1 MVVGKRGR
9 KDPRQTK
16 KMPRRAGVK
25 TQKAYMMALD
35 KSVHTFQKYRTGY
48 NTAWNKPKT
57 RRYMIEHGFK
67 PPGQWDSANLQDG
80 RMFASPREV
89 AFITEEIAGTL
100 LWKAYFEDKASNGQ
114 LFDISKMLSFAYQL
128 KTGEVKGNFKCVKQT
143 WGNMNPDRM
152 QPSRKSHKATVYLA
166 PEQVKTSLMTP
177 WNQNTGLALPD
188 WSSRYMGCWHWNMNG
203 ARSKVDLA
211 RIRHSAQHYVNY
223 AAGWQCTEYLG
234 GRAKVEKRL
243 GERPWKAYAT
253 CTCVGGH
260 NGLPL
265 SYADQEPL
273 FGDDGNPLQPPTWNT
288 CCPLSCFQVIGHWL
302 RRSGLTPTRVFP
314 KWSYK
319 TCTFTKECFGRNTL
333 IVVMRD
339 FVQRQGAN
347 PQNLVLSPNGGR
359 KAFGSLCRRHEVP
372 YEQGFECHGD
382 QAKNW
387 KRYQSNVK
395 WDRSF
400 KRRTQS
406 PDPEVCT
413 AAHRRILAFWNNLVP
428 PSVKLEPKVEPKP
441 EPPAPPAPPAPVMM
455 AISPELKQF
464 QKVMELNIRVMGGGA
479 ELNKLLNMI

>member
-1 MVVGKRGR
+1 
-9 KDPRQTK
+9 
-16 KMPRRAGVK
+16 MPRRAGVK

-89 AFITEEIAGTL
+89 AFITEEIAGNL
-100 LWKAYFEDKASNGQ
+100 LWKAYFEDKASKGQ
-114 LFDISKMLSFAYQL
+114 LLDISKMLSFAYQL

-211 RIRHSAQHYVNY
+211 RIRHRAQHHVTY

-273 FGDDGNPLQPPTWNT
+273 FGDDG
-288 CCPLSCFQVIGHWL
+288 
-302 RRSGLTPTRVFP
+302 TPAT
-314 KWSYK
+314 S
-319 TCTFTKECFGRNTL
+319 
-333 IVVMRD
+333 
-339 FVQRQGAN
+339 
-347 PQNLVLSPNGGR
+347 NLEYVLSFELLPSHWTLAPTLR
-359 KAFGSLCRRHEVP
+359 SDTDESIPEMELQDLYLH
-372 YEQGFECHGD
+372 QGVLRAQH
-382 QAKNW
+382 
-387 KRYQSNVK
+387 
-395 WDRSF
+395 
-400 KRRTQS
+400 
-406 PDPEVCT
+406 
-413 AAHRRILAFWNNLVP
+413 AHRCDARLRAETRSQPTKPRALSEWRSKSVWKFVP
-428 PSVKLEPKVEPKP
+428 TL
-441 EPPAPPAPPAPVMM
+441 
-455 AISPELKQF
+455 
-464 QKVMELNIRVMGGGA
+464 
-479 ELNKLLNMI
+479 

>member
-1 MVVGKRGR
+1 
-9 KDPRQTK
+9 
-16 KMPRRAGVK
+16 
-25 TQKAYMMALD
+25 
-35 KSVHTFQKYRTGY
+35 
-48 NTAWNKPKT
+48 
-57 RRYMIEHGFK
+57 
-67 PPGQWDSANLQDG
+67 
-80 RMFASPREV
+80 
-89 AFITEEIAGTL
+89 
-100 LWKAYFEDKASNGQ
+100 
-114 LFDISKMLSFAYQL
+114 
-128 KTGEVKGNFKCVKQT
+128 
-143 WGNMNPDRM
+143 
-152 QPSRKSHKATVYLA
+152 
-166 PEQVKTSLMTP
+166 
-177 WNQNTGLALPD
+177 
-188 WSSRYMGCWHWNMNG
+188 
-203 ARSKVDLA
+203 
-211 RIRHSAQHYVNY
+211 
-223 AAGWQCTEYLG
+223 
-234 GRAKVEKRL
+234 
-243 GERPWKAYAT
+243 
-253 CTCVGGH
+253 
-260 NGLPL
+260 
-265 SYADQEPL
+265 
-273 FGDDGNPLQPPTWNT
+273 
-288 CCPLSCFQVIGHWL
+288 
-302 RRSGLTPTRVFP
+302 
-314 KWSYK
+314 
-319 TCTFTKECFGRNTL
+319 
-333 IVVMRD
+333 MRD